1 MHSCDVLISVT
12 RRYADAFR
20 AGEKTAEVR
29 RRRLNVAANSRV
41 WIYTKLPEG
50 RVQLVGRIAATASGT
65 PMCLWKAHGPQ
76 TALTRAEFFAYLD
89 GCEAAYIILIDSLRE
104 LTNQLT
110 LAELRRSEAG
120 FQPPQFA
127 KFLRDKDAIYRVLRS
142 TDTVVLDRM
151 LAAQK
156 R

>member
-1 MHSCDVLISVT
+1 MHSCDVLISVS

-20 AGEKTAEVR
+20 VGEKTAEVR
-29 RRRLNVAANSRV
+29 RRRLNVAPNTRV

-65 PMCLWKAHGPQ
+65 PMFLWKAYGPQ
-76 TALTRAEFFAYLD
+76 TALTRAEFFAYLE
-89 GCEAAYIILIDSLRE
+89 GCEAGYIILIDSLKQ

-110 LAELRRSEAG
+110 LAELRRRKAD

-127 KFLRDKDAIYRVLRS
+127 KFLRAKDAIYRVLQS
-142 TDTVVLDRM
+142 TDTVFLDRTP
-151 LAAQK
+151 LHQK